1 MCDRITALKFVGFAV
16 GLAAKFVTG
25 SIFVFNSYQ
34 DAIKYNF
41 NYTQTEVELLSSML
55 NVGLGVGFIPGMF
68 YDRFGPAMTSG
79 AGLIV
84 SVPVYLLM
92 WSTVKYAEFYSK
104 RVWLMAIYFLLAG
117 FGSVFTY
124 MVALNTNVINF
135 SAKHTGKVV
144 GFLNAFFA
152 GSPSVFGTL
161 FYRVFTHGD
170 STDPA
175 NQDFAARTFM
185 YNVYLF
191 NCSLLVVSF
200 NDKVVRRLSSVYLKV
215 AIVRGQNF
223 SSEQIV
229 YVLLYIFDKYAYLK
243 TTILFFSS
251 TGFMLFFAILFG
263 IVNILCMFF
272 LRIYVIKDIRDDVTI
287 KYIKNSNGD
296 VIDDITSVV
305 NGQPSNGI
313 LVTEETT
320 LKAEN
325 AEEGVPM
332 TLMSTLR
339 RLDFQIFSW
348 MFAFASSVGLVY
360 GNNITVTSKSVGLDY
375 YNDRLVIIIPI
386 TNAIV
391 SAFIG
396 VISDMFKDRIPRQ
409 AIVTL
414 ACLTLI
420 VAQALVITL
429 ADTLSVFVTAT
440 VLAGFGI
447 GIIWSL
453 CPTIMKEMFSVEH
466 LGRNWGIALLI
477 AALLAFASQEVFG
490 TLYDIKIPEGDGNYC
505 YGMACIRG
513 GYGVFLG
520 VAVLALLMGLTLLLM
535 RRLELFASML
545 NIGLGI
551 GFLPGMFYDRFGPRL
566 TSFVGLLVSVSAYL
580 LLWSTTKAVRF
591 YSKNSWLM
599 AIYFL
604 ICDFGGFM
612 LMFAISFAVVDI
624 LCIICMNCYR
634 DDDPEFVQFNNEQIV
649 NDVSH
654 GDRSESDS
662 SNEMFCFK
670 KRSSSTNSAS
680 TPSNPTVYPYA
691 DREMSLKE
699 ILLNADY
706 QLILWMISFASVIG
720 LVYANNITLISKS
733 VHLNQHDGVLTIV
746 IPITNA
752 IISFSVGIVSDI
764 FKHKIP
770 RVWILILSFISFT
783 LSQVLVILF
792 ANSYGILIVSL
803 VLVGNGVA
811 ILWTIAPTI
820 IKEMFYIGN
829 LGRNWGAC
837 LLVMSLIGAG
847 LQEAFGA
854 MYDHMS
860 SGEGDDLHCYGM
872 KCITG
877 GTALIVACGATSLVL
892 SLVFIVKQ
900 RVRSRSLN

>member
-1 MCDRITALKFVGFAV
+1 MKISKLQALKLLC
-16 GLAAKFVTG
+16 LAIGCLAKFTTG
-25 SIFVFNSYQ
+25 SMFVFSVYQ
-34 DAIKYNF
+34 DVVKDTF
-41 NYTQTEVELLSSML
+41 NYTQ
-55 NVGLGVGFIPGMF
+55 
-68 YDRFGPAMTSG
+68 
-79 AGLIV
+79 
-84 SVPVYLLM
+84 
-92 WSTVKYAEFYSK
+92 
-104 RVWLMAIYFLLAG
+104 
-117 FGSVFTY
+117 
-124 MVALNTNVINF
+124 
-135 SAKHTGKVV
+135 
-144 GFLNAFFA
+144 
-152 GSPSVFGTL
+152 
-161 FYRVFTHGD
+161 
-170 STDPA
+170 
-175 NQDFAARTFM
+175 
-185 YNVYLF
+185 
-191 NCSLLVVSF
+191 
-200 NDKVVRRLSSVYLKV
+200 
-215 AIVRGQNF
+215 
-223 SSEQIV
+223 
-229 YVLLYIFDKYAYLK
+229 
-243 TTILFFSS
+243 
-251 TGFMLFFAILFG
+251 
-263 IVNILCMFF
+263 
-272 LRIYVIKDIRDDVTI
+272 
-287 KYIKNSNGD
+287 
-296 VIDDITSVV
+296 
-305 NGQPSNGI
+305 
-313 LVTEETT
+313 
-320 LKAEN
+320 
-325 AEEGVPM
+325 
-332 TLMSTLR
+332 
-339 RLDFQIFSW
+339 
-348 MFAFASSVGLVY
+348 
-360 GNNITVTSKSVGLDY
+360 
-375 YNDRLVIIIPI
+375 
-386 TNAIV
+386 
-391 SAFIG
+391 
-396 VISDMFKDRIPRQ
+396 
-409 AIVTL
+409 
-414 ACLTLI
+414 
-420 VAQALVITL
+420 
-429 ADTLSVFVTAT
+429 
-440 VLAGFGI
+440 
-447 GIIWSL
+447 
-453 CPTIMKEMFSVEH
+453 
-466 LGRNWGIALLI
+466 
-477 AALLAFASQEVFG
+477 QEV
-490 TLYDIKIPEGDGNYC
+490 
-505 YGMACIRG
+505 
-513 GYGVFLG
+513 
-520 VAVLALLMGLTLLLM
+520 
-535 RRLELFASML
+535 ELFASML

-604 ICDFGGFM
+604 ICGFGSVFTYMVALNTNIINFDKKYTGMIVGILNAFFSGSPSIYSIIYYNVFTHGDKTYTANQDFGGFM

>member
-175 NQDFAARTFM
+175 NQDFA
-185 YNVYLF
+185 
-191 NCSLLVVSF
+191 
-200 NDKVVRRLSSVYLKV
+200 
-215 AIVRGQNF
+215 
-223 SSEQIV
+223 
-229 YVLLYIFDKYAYLK
+229 
-243 TTILFFSS
+243 
-251 TGFMLFFAILFG
+251 GFMLFFAILFG

-535 RRLELFASML
+535 RRCW
-545 NIGLGI
+545 
-551 GFLPGMFYDRFGPRL
+551 R
-566 TSFVGLLVSVSAYL
+566 
-580 LLWSTTKAVRF
+580 KA
-591 YSKNSWLM
+591 
-599 AIYFL
+599 A
-604 ICDFGGFM
+604 
-612 LMFAISFAVVDI
+612 
-624 LCIICMNCYR
+624 
-634 DDDPEFVQFNNEQIV
+634 
-649 NDVSH
+649 
-654 GDRSESDS
+654 
-662 SNEMFCFK
+662 
-670 KRSSSTNSAS
+670 
-680 TPSNPTVYPYA
+680 
-691 DREMSLKE
+691 
-699 ILLNADY
+699 
-706 QLILWMISFASVIG
+706 
-720 LVYANNITLISKS
+720 
-733 VHLNQHDGVLTIV
+733 
-746 IPITNA
+746 
-752 IISFSVGIVSDI
+752 
-764 FKHKIP
+764 
-770 RVWILILSFISFT
+770 
-783 LSQVLVILF
+783 
-792 ANSYGILIVSL
+792 
-803 VLVGNGVA
+803 
-811 ILWTIAPTI
+811 
-820 IKEMFYIGN
+820 
-829 LGRNWGAC
+829 
-837 LLVMSLIGAG
+837 
-847 LQEAFGA
+847 
-854 MYDHMS
+854 
-860 SGEGDDLHCYGM
+860 
-872 KCITG
+872 
-877 GTALIVACGATSLVL
+877 
-892 SLVFIVKQ
+892 
-900 RVRSRSLN
+900 